1 MKKLK
6 GLKTY
11 ISAII
16 IVILLIVGYTQGWDE
31 KRIQEVI
38 GLGVVM
44 IGVCIRL
51 GIADAI
57 GVSKADQDTALE
69 ETRKAQAQLKTL
81 QPMLKTARVLTA
93 AQHTP
98 TINEVST
105 ILDLLKGPGPLGST
119 PPMVK
124 EEIKNNVIE
133 LLRDYSKK
141 PDAIPEDSD
150 QGGGGGSWSIE
161 DLKKF
166 SIGP

>member
-16 IVILLIVGYTQGWDE
+16 IVILLIVGYIQGWDE

-51 GIADAI
+51 GIADAL
-57 GVSKADQDTALE
+57 GVSKADQKSALE
-69 ETRKAQAQLKTL
+69 ETRRAQAQLKNI
-81 QPMLKTARVLTA
+81 QPMIRTARALTA

-98 TINEVST
+98 TINEVS
-105 ILDLLKGPGPLGST
+105 IIMDLLKGPGPLGST

-124 EEIKNNVIE
+124 EEIKNNVID
-133 LLRDYSKK
+133 LLKEYSKK
-141 PDAIPEDSD
+141 PETNQDEAD
-150 QGGGGGSWSIE
+150 QGGSWSIE